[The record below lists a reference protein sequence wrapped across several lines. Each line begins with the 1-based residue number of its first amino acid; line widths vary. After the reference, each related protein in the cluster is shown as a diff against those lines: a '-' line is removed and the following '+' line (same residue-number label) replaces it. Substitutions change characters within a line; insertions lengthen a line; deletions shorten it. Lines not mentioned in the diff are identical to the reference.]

1 MREEAAVPAGEE
13 LVFGRFTL
21 CPRRRSLHA
30 DGVPIELGARA
41 FDLLT
46 ALVLSNGRLL
56 GKDELMSLAWPGLVV
71 EENNLHV
78 QIGAVRRA
86 LGDARDAVINV
97 PGRGYRF
104 GLPLRDAAAAPLP
117 ARLSL
122 AVLSFLA
129 IGVDPAAAGFA
140 EGVTDSLT
148 TDLSRALPG
157 GVVVSRTSASAYRGR
172 AAGTRQIGEELQVR
186 YLLEG
191 SLALD
196 GSRIRVN
203 AQLIDAAGDLH
214 VWAERFDQP
223 RGADLLLAQDVIVAR
238 LTRLVALHA
247 VLAEAQRIGAGTL
260 ADPMALSLRAQGT
273 AIASR
278 MSAEGVAAAREL
290 YERALTLDPG
300 NAQALAG
307 LATVEASAVTNG
319 HTLPAERP
327 ARVARAESLA
337 NRALA
342 AHPGH
347 LGALQVRAVVLRIQG
362 RFADAIVAAKAV
374 LERCPGDPPT
384 CREIGL
390 SHLYLGEA
398 ETSLEWFRLAE
409 LSGPQDPGRWT
420 WLQGMGRA
428 LLHAGRAAEAVP
440 VLRALVECHPD
451 WAFGHGLLAVALAR
465 TGQREAA
472 GERFAE
478 FVCRAPRAEAR
489 RPALLAPVPLD
500 RQAPAYRAADAALAA
515 EFMQMEQANAEAARS
530 LA

>member
-1 MREEAAVPAGEE
+1 MPASEE

-30 DGVPIELGARA
+30 DGTPIDLGARA
-41 FDLLT
+41 FDLLA
-46 ALVLSNGRLL
+46 ALVLSQGRLL
-56 GKDELMSLAWPGLVV
+56 SKDELMSLAWPGVAV

-86 LGDARDAVINV
+86 LGEARDAVINV

-104 GLPLRDAAAAPLP
+104 GLTLRDAAATATPT
-117 ARLSL
+117 RLSL
-122 AVLSFLA
+122 AVLGFLP
-129 IGVDPAAAGFA
+129 IGVDPAAEGFA

-148 TDLSRALPG
+148 TDLSHALPG

-172 AAGTRQIGEELQVR
+172 GAGTRQIGQELKVR
-186 YLLEG
+186 YVLEG
-191 SLALD
+191 SVALD
-196 GSRIRVN
+196 AGRIRVN
-203 AQLIDAAGDLH
+203 AQLIDAGADLH

-223 RGADLLLAQDVIVAR
+223 RGADLLGMQDVVVAR

-247 VLAEAQRIGAGTL
+247 VLTEAQRIGAGAP
-260 ADPMALSLRAQGT
+260 ADPTTLSLRAQGT
-273 AIASR
+273 AISSR

-319 HTLPAERP
+319 HTPPAERA
-327 ARVARAESLA
+327 ARVARAEALA
-337 NRALA
+337 SRALA
-342 AHPGH
+342 AQPGH
-347 LGALQVRAVVLRIQG
+347 LAALQARAVVLRIQG
-362 RFADAIVAAKAV
+362 RFADAIVAARAV

-398 ETSLEWFRLAE
+398 EASLEWFHLAE

-428 LLHAGRAAEAVP
+428 LLHAGRDAEAVG

-451 WAFGHGLLAVALAR
+451 WAFGHGLLAVALDR

-478 FVCRAPRAEAR
+478 FVHCAPMAAAR
-489 RPALLAPVPLD
+489 QPALMAPVPPERLG
-500 RQAPAYRAADAALAA
+500 AAYRAGDATLAA
-515 EFMQMEQANAEAARS
+515 NFAAMEQACEEASRS

>member
-1 MREEAAVPAGEE
+1 MPASEE

-30 DGVPIELGARA
+30 DGLPIELGARA

-46 ALVLSNGRLL
+46 ALALSNGRLL
-56 GKDELMSLAWPGLVV
+56 SKDELMSLAWPGLAV

-86 LGDARDAVINV
+86 LGEARDAVINV

-104 GLPLRDAAAAPLP
+104 GLTLRDAAVPA

-129 IGVDPAAAGFA
+129 IGVDPAAEGLA

-157 GVVVSRTSASAYRGR
+157 GSVVSRTSASAYRGR
-172 AAGTRQIGEELQVR
+172 GASTRQIGEELQVR
-186 YLLEG
+186 YVLEG
-191 SLALD
+191 SVALD
-196 GSRIRVN
+196 ASRIRVN
-203 AQLIDAAGDLH
+203 AQLIDAQGDLH
-214 VWAERFDQP
+214 VWAERFDQA
-223 RGADLLLAQDVIVAR
+223 RGADLLVAQDVIVAR

-247 VLAEAQRIGAGTL
+247 VLAEAQRIGAGTQ
-260 ADPMALSLRAQGT
+260 ADSVALSLRAQGT
-273 AIASR
+273 AISSR
-278 MSAEGVAAAREL
+278 MSAEGIAAAREL

-300 NAQALAG
+300 SAQALAG

-319 HTLPAERP
+319 HTSPAERP
-327 ARVARAESLA
+327 ARVARAEALA
-337 NRALA
+337 TKALA

-347 LGALQVRAVVLRIQG
+347 LGALQVRAVVLRVQG

-398 ETSLEWFRLAE
+398 EASVQWFRLAE

-420 WLQGMGRA
+420 WLQ
-428 LLHAGRAAEAVP
+428 
-440 VLRALVECHPD
+440 
-451 WAFGHGLLAVALAR
+451 
-465 TGQREAA
+465 
-472 GERFAE
+472 ERW
-478 FVCRAPRAEAR
+478 R
-489 RPALLAPVPLD
+489 
-500 RQAPAYRAADAALAA
+500 
-515 EFMQMEQANAEAARS
+515 
-530 LA
+530 

>member
-1 MREEAAVPAGEE
+1 MSEE
-13 LVFGRFTL
+13 LVFGRFVL

-41 FDLLT
+41 FDLLA
-46 ALVLSNGRLL
+46 ALALSNGRLL
-56 GKDELMSLAWPGLVV
+56 SKDELMSLAWPGLAV

-104 GLPLRDAAAAPLP
+104 GLPLRDAQAAPAP
-117 ARLSL
+117 VRLSL
-122 AVLSFLA
+122 AVLSFLS
-129 IGVDPAAAGFA
+129 IGVDPAAEALA

-148 TDLSRALPG
+148 TDLSRALHG
-157 GVVVSRTSASAYRGR
+157 GLVVSRTSASAYRGR
-172 AAGTRQIGEELQVR
+172 AASTRQIGEELQVR
-186 YLLEG
+186 YVLEG
-191 SLALD
+191 SVALD
-196 GSRIRVN
+196 ASRIRVN
-203 AQLIDAAGDLH
+203 AQLIDAGADLH

-223 RGADLLLAQDVIVAR
+223 RDANLLVAQDVIVAR
-238 LTRLVALHA
+238 LTRLVALQA

-260 ADPMALSLRAQGT
+260 ADPMALTLRAQGT
-273 AIASR
+273 AISSR

-319 HTLPAERP
+319 YTSPAERP
-327 ARVARAESLA
+327 ARVARAEILA
-337 NRALA
+337 NKALA

-362 RFADAIVAAKAV
+362 RFADAIVAARAV

-390 SHLYLGEA
+390 SHLYLGETEA
-398 ETSLEWFRLAE
+398 SLEWFRLAE

-420 WLQGMGRA
+420 WLQGLGRA
-428 LLHAGRAAEAVP
+428 LLHAGRAAEAVS

-451 WAFGHGLLAVALAR
+451 WAFGHGLLAVALDR
-465 TGQREAA
+465 TGQRDAA
-472 GERFAE
+472 AERFAE
-478 FVCRAPRAEAR
+478 FVRRAPLAEAR
-489 RPALLAPVPLD
+489 RPALMAPVPPE
-500 RQAPAYRAADAALAA
+500 RQGAAYRAGDAALAEDFA
-515 EFMQMEQANAEAARS
+515 AMEQVHEEASRS

>member
-1 MREEAAVPAGEE
+1 MPASEE
-13 LVFGRFTL
+13 LVFGRFAL

-30 DGVPIELGARA
+30 DGVPVELGARA
-41 FDLLT
+41 FDLLA
-46 ALVLSNGRLL
+46 ALALSNGRLL
-56 GKDELMSLAWPGLVV
+56 SKDELMSLAWPGLAV

-86 LGDARDAVINV
+86 LGEARDAVINV

-104 GLPLRDAAAAPLP
+104 GLPLRDAHAAAASPT
-117 ARLSL
+117 RLSL

-129 IGVDPAAAGFA
+129 IGVDPAAEGLAD
-140 EGVTDSLT
+140 GVTDSLT

-172 AAGTRQIGEELQVR
+172 AASTRQIGEELQVR
-186 YLLEG
+186 YVLEG
-191 SLALD
+191 SVALD
-196 GSRIRVN
+196 GHRIRVN
-203 AQLIDAAGDLH
+203 AQLIDAAADLH
-214 VWAERFDQP
+214 VWAERFDQE

-260 ADPMALSLRAQGT
+260 ADPAALALRAQGT
-273 AIASR
+273 AISSR
-278 MSAEGVAAAREL
+278 MSAEGVALAREL

-319 HTLPAERP
+319 HTSPAERA
-327 ARVARAESLA
+327 ARIARAEALA
-337 NRALA
+337 NQALL

-347 LGALQVRAVVLRIQG
+347 LGALQVRAVVLRVQG
-362 RFADAIVAAKAV
+362 RFLDAIVAARAV
-374 LERCPGDPPT
+374 LDRCPGDPPT
-384 CREIGL
+384 SREIGL

-398 ETSLEWFRLAE
+398 EASIEWFRLAE
-409 LSGPQDPGRWT
+409 RSGPQDPGRWT
-420 WLQGMGRA
+420 WLQGLGRA
-428 LLHAGRAAEAVP
+428 LLHAERAAEAVP
-440 VLRALVECHPD
+440 VLRALVACHPD
-451 WAFGHGLLAVALAR
+451 WAFGHGLLAVALDR

-472 GERFAE
+472 GERFNE
-478 FVCRAPRAEAR
+478 FVRRAPAPESR
-489 RPALLAPVPLD
+489 RPTLMAPVPPE
-500 RQAPAYRAADAALAA
+500 RQAAAYRAKDAALAA
-515 EFMQMEQANAEAARS
+515 DFAALELLTDDAIRS